1 MRDTFPFQRIR
12 LLACL
17 LVAAAL
23 PGHARAQ
30 QVQRCIGADGQ
41 AVYTDRRCDDI
52 GAVARL
58 PPAAAAEGPRLFRG
72 GCPRVLSQLVGEIG
86 AAIQGRDVNRLA
98 AVYDWSGASNASASR
113 LLDRLEAMVDRPLVD
128 IAPVYP
134 AGDPF
139 PNTGTSDAGMLS
151 PAVPASMPEPVPSP
165 PPSAPSPEPA
175 GTGPATWMS
184 GWNIRAPTG
193 AAPPEPAI
201 AALPEPPPP
210 PPPARPHPVALRVEQ
225 VLGGSATPV
234 RTVFGLRRRHGC
246 FWIAL

>member
-1 MRDTFPFQRIR
+1 MRDALPFRRIC

-17 LVAAAL
+17 LAAAL

-30 QVQRCIGADGQ
+30 QVQRCVGADGQ

-98 AVYDWSGASNASASR
+98 SVYDWSGVSNASASR

-134 AGDPF
+134 TGDPY
-139 PNTGTSDAGMLS
+139 PAAMASDAGAA
-151 PAVPASMPEPVPSP
+151 PAPPIPSVPDPAASGPAAWMPSWETRASVATP
-165 PPSAPSPEPA
+165 PPD
-175 GTGPATWMS
+175 
-184 GWNIRAPTG
+184 
-193 AAPPEPAI
+193 PAI

-210 PPPARPHPVALRVEQ
+210 LPTARPHPVALRVEQ
-225 VLGGSATPV
+225 VLAGSATPV
-234 RTVFGLRRRHGC
+234 RTVFGLRRSYGC
-246 FWIAL
+246 FWITL